1 MSINNHI
8 KKDYN

>member
-1 MSINNHI
+1 MFGIVEI